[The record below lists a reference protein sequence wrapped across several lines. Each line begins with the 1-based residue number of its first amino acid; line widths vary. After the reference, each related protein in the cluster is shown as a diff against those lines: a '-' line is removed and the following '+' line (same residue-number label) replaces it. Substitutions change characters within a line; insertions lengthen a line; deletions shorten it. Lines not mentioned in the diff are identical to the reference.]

1 MSSSHLFSI
10 PSDKE
15 RIWEIPRNSDSQTVP
30 SFRQEAKDHKGQ
42 CIRIPGLWGGEFL
55 KVQVAGPHYRL
66 SNPVGLGW
74 GLEFCIFNKF
84 PGGAHAA
91 VQVTLLLYNIKAIA
105 QKDKKVDS
113 RCFTRLM
120 NTSLSLSYLSLF
132 SEFTFLTKQNP
143 LRPSFSKLDLL
154 RILLKTALDFLHPMD
169 KGQHKGCNKGFPLGN

>member
-30 SFRQEAKDHKGQ
+30 SFRQEAKDLKGQ
-42 CIRIPGLWGGEFL
+42 GIRIPGLGGGEFL
-55 KVQVAGPHYRL
+55 KVQVTGPHYRL

-120 NTSLSLSYLSLF
+120 KTSLSFLSESSLNFGLCTELLGATWSLQDVIRGLKVINLKAILSKTHTTISRF
-132 SEFTFLTKQNP
+132 QP
-143 LRPSFSKLDLL
+143 LL
-154 RILLKTALDFLHPMD
+154 
-169 KGQHKGCNKGFPLGN
+169 

>member
-30 SFRQEAKDHKGQ
+30 SFRQEAKDLKGQ

-55 KVQVAGPHYRL
+55 KVQVAGPHYRV

-132 SEFTFLTKQNP
+132 SEFW
-143 LRPSFSKLDLL
+143 
-154 RILLKTALDFLHPMD
+154 ALH
-169 KGQHKGCNKGFPLGN
+169 

>member
-30 SFRQEAKDHKGQ
+30 SFRQEAKDLKGQ

-132 SEFTFLTKQNP
+132 SEFWALHWTAGSYLVITGCDQ
-143 LRPSFSKLDLL
+143 RPQSHQFEGYSEQDPYHYL
-154 RILLKTALDFLHPMD
+154 
-169 KGQHKGCNKGFPLGN
+169 